1 MSTMR
6 VVFAALLAIA
16 LSGCIRMDFNLC
28 DDDPPHPECLDA
40 GTDAAVDGGPDA
52 D

>member
-1 MSTMR
+1 MS
-6 VVFAALLAIA
+6 VVRCILAALLTIA
-16 LSGCIRMDFNLC
+16 LSGCVRIDFNLC

-40 GTDAAVDGGPDA
+40 GTDAAVDGALDA